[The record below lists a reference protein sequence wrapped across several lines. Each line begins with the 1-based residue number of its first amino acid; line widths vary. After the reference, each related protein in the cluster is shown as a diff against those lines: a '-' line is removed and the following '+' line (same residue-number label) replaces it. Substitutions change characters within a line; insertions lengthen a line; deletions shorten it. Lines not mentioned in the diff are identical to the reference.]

1 MNLDRRGGDGPHDA
15 SGSCIELVPIFAGLS
30 PSEMMEI
37 TSITA
42 EKTFE
47 KGETIYF
54 AGKSD
59 KRLYIIHAGRVK
71 ISRLGPSGKVQ
82 VIRVLGQGQFFG
94 ELTILNEAPLPDY
107 AEALEP
113 CRVCVVEG
121 KRLKDLMRKSP
132 SITFKIMEEVSSRL
146 ELAETR
152 IADLSLH
159 SVDDRL
165 ARSLLELAGARLE
178 FDLAISKGDY
188 ASQLGMTQETLSR
201 KLSSFQEKGLIAMR
215 GQRTIR
221 ILDRGALAA
230 MK

>member
-1 MNLDRRGGDGPHDA
+1 M
-15 SGSCIELVPIFAGLS
+15 
-30 PSEMMEI
+30 
-37 TSITA
+37 
-42 EKTFE
+42 
-47 KGETIYF
+47 
-54 AGKSD
+54 
-59 KRLYIIHAGRVK
+59 
-71 ISRLGPSGKVQ
+71 
-82 VIRVLGQGQFFG
+82 
-94 ELTILNEAPLPDY
+94 
-107 AEALEP
+107 
-113 CRVCVVEG
+113 VEG

-132 SITFKIMEEVSSRL
+132 SITLKVMEEVSSRL

>member
-1 MNLDRRGGDGPHDA
+1 MSQNSRDGGGSHDA
-15 SGSCIELVPIFAGLS
+15 SGSCIGLVPIFAGLS
-30 PSEMMEI
+30 PSEMVEI
-37 TSITA
+37 ASITV

-71 ISRLGPSGKVQ
+71 ISRLDPSGKVQ

-94 ELTILNEAPLPDY
+94 ELAILNEAPLPDY
-107 AEALEP
+107 AEAVEP
-113 CRVCVVEG
+113 CRMCMIEG
-121 KRLKDLMRKSP
+121 KRIKDLMRKSP
-132 SITFKIMEEVSSRL
+132 SIAFKVMEELSSRL
-146 ELAETR
+146 ERAETR

-159 SVDDRL
+159 SVGDRL
-165 ARSLLELAGARLE
+165 ARSLLELAGDRLE

-201 KLSSFQEKGLIAMR
+201 KLSSFQEKGLITMR

-221 ILDRGALAA
+221 ILDRGGLAA
-230 MK
+230 ME